1 MKVYL
6 VSELYEY
13 PHTSFSTEA
22 KANAYVND
30 ELDKLEAKYVA
41 EFGDNNFN
49 RNRYTIEEME
59 VIK

>member
-1 MKVYL
+1 MTIYL
-6 VSELYEY
+6 VSELYEH
-13 PHTSFSTEA
+13 PHIVFSSEA

-49 RNRYTIEEME
+49 RNRYVIEEME
-59 VIK
+59 VM